1 MINREEQSM
10 AWYQWVMA
18 VERVL
23 QESIPFYKYVPYFIL
38 YIAVG
43 GIFFIFLEEYLIPEE
58 FIDDLMTSEKE
69 NELSSYG
76 RTLRQR
82 SRRLAKDAPST
93 AAPVEDKDSG

>member
-1 MINREEQSM
+1 M

-23 QESIPFYKYVPYFIL
+23 QESIPFYRYVPYFIF

-58 FIDDLMTSEKE
+58 YIDDLMTSEKE
-69 NELSSYG
+69 NALSSYG

-82 SRRLAKDAPST
+82 SRHDTNDAPST
-93 AAPVEDKDSG
+93 AAPVEDKDCG